1 MRLRFS
7 RRAERDIQNIGDFI
21 ARDNPSRAFSFVRE
35 LRTRCRQ
42 LTRVPEAS
50 PLRPQYGAGIRMA
63 GFGRYLILYVA
74 HRDMLEI
81 RRVMHGAR
89 NLDDA
94 DERD

>member
-1 MRLRFS
+1 
-7 RRAERDIQNIGDFI
+7 
-21 ARDNPSRAFSFVRE
+21 
-35 LRTRCRQ
+35 
-42 LTRVPEAS
+42 
-50 PLRPQYGAGIRMA
+50 MA